1 MFAFSPCSWHVS
13 RHAPGE
19 AGIGA
24 IGTCAKDMRMT
35 MKRAFLRAALAATML
50 APLAVQAQ
58 QKPAPRPAAGQ
69 TQALQLESSGR
80 WTAFATPQPGSGR
93 MCYALGV
100 PVERK
105 PANLKDVKGY
115 VFITSRPGQGVRHE
129 ISFVMNFDLKEGV
142 EHQAVVGDQ
151 KFVLVAKGQNLWL
164 RNPAEESRLLDAMRK
179 GSSLE
184 VKAVSKR
191 GNATSDRYVLAGLN
205 QTVKKAEDACK

>member
-1 MFAFSPCSWHVS
+1 
-13 RHAPGE
+13 
-19 AGIGA
+19 
-24 IGTCAKDMRMT
+24 MT
-35 MKRAFLRAALAATML
+35 MTPALFRAAIAAVAL
-50 APLAVQAQ
+50 APLLAPPVAQAQ
-58 QKPAPRPAAGQ
+58 PKPAAKPAAGQ

-80 WTAFATPQPGSGR
+80 WTAFATPQPGRGR
-93 MCYALGV
+93 VCYALGV
-100 PVERK
+100 PAERK

-115 VFITSRPGQGVRHE
+115 IFITSRPGEGVRHE

-142 EHQAVVGDQ
+142 EHQALIGDQ

-191 GNATSDRYVLAGLN
+191 GNATADKYALAGLN